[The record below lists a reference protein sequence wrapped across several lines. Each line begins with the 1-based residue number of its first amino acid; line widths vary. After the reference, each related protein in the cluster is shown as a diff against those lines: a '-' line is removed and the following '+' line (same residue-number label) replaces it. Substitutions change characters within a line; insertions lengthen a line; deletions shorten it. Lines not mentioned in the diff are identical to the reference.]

1 MGKDDEIKGLGD
13 GWRSFLSWID
23 MVEFT
28 QNRYGR
34 KWVKGVFVYL
44 PRKVIVSRMV
54 FSRMTISSRSDWCLI

>member
-28 QNRYGR
+28 QNRYDR
-34 KWVKGVFVYL
+34 KWVGEGFGL
-44 PRKVIVSRMV
+44 
-54 FSRMTISSRSDWCLI
+54 SSPEGDRIQDGFQQDDHIKPE